1 MKAFINSE
9 IDDVVN
15 GEKTEAIDKEKDEIM
30 KTVENLKE
38 KAENVKHTNQSET
51 ELANINKRLEELI
64 KEISDLNN
72 KK

>member
-15 GEKTEAIDKEKDEIM
+15 GENTEAIDKEKDEIM

-38 KAENVKHTNQSET
+38 KAENVKQTDKSET

>member
-15 GEKTEAIDKEKDEIM
+15 GERNQSIDKEKDEIM
-30 KTVENLKE
+30 KTVEDLKE
-38 KAENVKHTNQSET
+38 KAENVKQTDKSET

-64 KEISDLNN
+64 KEISELNSRR
-72 KK
+72 

>member
-9 IDDVVN
+9 IEDVVN
-15 GEKTEAIDKEKDEIM
+15 GEHTEAIDKEKDEIM
-30 KTVENLKE
+30 KTVEDLKE
-38 KAENVKHTNQSET
+38 KAETVKKTDKSET

-64 KEISDLNN
+64 KEISDLNS